1 MSLSYVTESRAYD
14 SIYDPVFAN
23 AYRDNGGAGSSST
36 AHANANIVY
45 DPTHVHQQNPAS
57 GATRHKFFRR
67 PMVPFLDTVQSE
79 VLLAP
84 VKGSNGEIVEPM
96 VAPQEVQDAYLLKT
110 KEMSVQTDYRDS
122 EAQTDPYAPNYKV
135 SDSNPQPNV
144 LLLQDLHPKDG
155 NLPEQITMY
164 EYRLI
169 EHRKRQ
175 HLIQS
180 ALPPVTDEASMILR
194 KKILEYVQIQ
204 NLKLREEEIDRN
216 REARLGVIA
225 DLLNERDEANEFANE
240 QRVESIRQEKLESKD
255 LAVANIQV
263 RRLQVIRKLMKK
275 RASEYAPVD
284 TKGRNVISDYANTGS
299 KVYVSMR
306 REGDAKSVPLRQDPI
321 SINPNENLQK
331 IDEIHRSCPRSLLE
345 SSAKEILQTE
355 SEKAKMEA
363 IKMKTDDSAKRT
375 ALKESL
381 DLVDKLIKENSPLV
395 SFGNISNK
403 NSNKEGGKKK
413 NIIQSLYK
421 SKKIIE
427 RPATPRV
434 PEIPKD
440 ASILPSILLLQSL
453 LRGRAEQNMMVE
465 GRERRRN
472 LIAEI
477 RRKADTL
484 KEKETSTITT
494 TLSSME
500 DHMKELKDTTVQAII
515 GDIVADRLI
524 NTNSDHHNE
533 NNEEEGPKE
542 EQA

>member
-1 MSLSYVTESRAYD
+1 MSLSYVSESRAYD

-23 AYRDNGGAGSSST
+23 AYRDNGGAGSNT
-36 AHANANIVY
+36 IAHTNANIVY
-45 DPTHVHQQNPAS
+45 DPTHVHQKNPAS
-57 GATRHKFFRR
+57 GTTRHKFFRR
-67 PMVPFLDTVQSE
+67 PIVPFLDTVQSE

-84 VKGSNGEIVEPM
+84 VKGSNGEMVEPM
-96 VAPQEVQDAYLLKT
+96 IAPQDVQDAYLLKT
-110 KEMSVQTDYRDS
+110 KEVSAQTDYRDS
-122 EAQTDPYAPNYKV
+122 EAQTDPYAPKYKI
-135 SDSNPQPNV
+135 SDSNPEPN
-144 LLLQDLHPKDG
+144 LLLLEDLHPKDG

-204 NLKLREEEIDRN
+204 NVKLREEEIDRN

-240 QRVESIRQEKLESKD
+240 QRVETIRQEKLESKD
-255 LAVANIQV
+255 SAVANIQV

-275 RASEYAPVD
+275 RASEYVPGE
-284 TKGRNVISDYANTGS
+284 TTGRNIISDYANTGS

-306 REGDAKSVPLRQDPI
+306 REGDAKSVPLRQDPMN
-321 SINPNENLQK
+321 INPNENLQK
-331 IDEIHRSCPRSLLE
+331 VDEIHRSCPQSLLN
-345 SSAKEILQTE
+345 SSAQEILRNE
-355 SEKAKMEA
+355 SEKEKMEA
-363 IKMKTDDSAKRT
+363 IKMKTDDSAKRA

-381 DLVDKLIKENSPLV
+381 DLVDKLMKENSPLV
-395 SFGNISNK
+395 TVGNVGNK
-403 NSNKEGGKKK
+403 NSNTKEGKKK
-413 NIIQSLYK
+413 SIMQSLYK
-421 SKKIIE
+421 SNKAIE
-427 RPATPRV
+427 RPSTPRV
-434 PEIPKD
+434 PEISKE

-465 GRERRRN
+465 GRERRKN

-477 RRKADTL
+477 RKKADTL
-484 KEKETSTITT
+484 EETNTNSVST

-515 GDIVADRLI
+515 GDFVADRLI
-524 NTNSDHHNE
+524 NANSDHRNGTK
-533 NNEEEGPKE
+533 EEESKE
-542 EQA
+542 EKA